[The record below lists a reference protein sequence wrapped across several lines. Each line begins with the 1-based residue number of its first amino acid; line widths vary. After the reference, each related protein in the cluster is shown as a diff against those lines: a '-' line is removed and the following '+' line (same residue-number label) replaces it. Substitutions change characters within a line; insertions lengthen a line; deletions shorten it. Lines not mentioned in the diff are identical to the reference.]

1 MPSTTFFVCKSL
13 TDLFFGPGVIIFLS
27 GSSLVYPL
35 VSKQYRWHNWGLQQ
49 NKSAMSDITAQ
60 WLYDSYN
67 YDAFPLS
74 DQG

>member
-1 MPSTTFFVCKSL
+1 
-13 TDLFFGPGVIIFLS
+13 
-27 GSSLVYPL
+27 
-35 VSKQYRWHNWGLQQ
+35 
-49 NKSAMSDITAQ
+49 MSDITAQ